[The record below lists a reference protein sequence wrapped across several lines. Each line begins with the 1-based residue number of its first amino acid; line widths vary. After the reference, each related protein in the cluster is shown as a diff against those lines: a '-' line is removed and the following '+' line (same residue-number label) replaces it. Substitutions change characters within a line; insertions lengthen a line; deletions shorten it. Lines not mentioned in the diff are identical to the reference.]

1 MKGTTDTRSRSR
13 DRTVVTGLMSILI
26 GLGAGTAAAQTA
38 RTTAS
43 GTPSNV
49 PAPIAQGSSR
59 DSRVAGYLADRQ
71 PLDAVAYLPAPPA
84 AGSAAQLLDDA
95 IAREALALRGSTR
108 WALARE
114 DAELALPAAARG
126 YECALGVSING
137 SDTPVLLRLMQRS
150 LADAAAAVAPVKDKY
165 QRPRPFMI
173 NGQPTCTPEF
183 EERLRRNGAYPSGH
197 AAIGW
202 VWGLVLADVA
212 PERTQALLT
221 RGRAF
226 AESRVVCNVHWRSDV
241 LAGRDIATAVAFQLR
256 GNAQYQQDIA
266 AARRELAASRSK
278 PARPADACSAEANA
292 LSTMRVI
299 GY

>member
-1 MKGTTDTRSRSR
+1 MNLTTLIRIHGA
-13 DRTVVTGLMSILI
+13 DRTAMTALVGASLA
-26 GLGAGTAAAQTA
+26 LGAGIAAAQTV
-38 RTTAS
+38 RPTAS
-43 GTPSNV
+43 GTPAAT
-49 PAPIAQGSSR
+49 PAPITQGSSR

-71 PLDAVAYLPAPPA
+71 PLDAVAYLPPPPA
-84 AGSAAQLLDDA
+84 AGSAAQNLDDA
-95 IAREALALRGSTR
+95 IAKDALALRGSAR

-114 DAELALPAAARG
+114 DAELALPTAARG
-126 YECALGVSING
+126 YECALGVGINAG
-137 SDTPVLLRLMQRS
+137 DTPALLRLMQRS

-165 QRPRPFMI
+165 QRPRPFML

-212 PERTQALLT
+212 PERTQALLA

-256 GNAQYQQDIA
+256 GVAQYQQDIA
-266 AARRELAASRSK
+266 AARREVAASRSR
-278 PARPADACSAEANA
+278 PGRPAAACDAEANA
-292 LSTMRVI
+292 LATVRVI